1 MEQLGVKENL
11 DPSKT
16 LRVKKKAP
24 PPPQP
29 VQEGRKPQRQVI
41 IAASKNNRERP
52 PDTRQREPAKLL
64 TPVRPPRQ
72 SPIEDKQVVR
82 LEPKPKPIKTLVNP
96 ISYARWVQHSGSG
109 NPQLSKGAQHLF
121 KGTSRCRIGMHHSIN
136 VSPSG
141 SLSSQG
147 SSGSEGPKSV
157 LKKPRTVEMHG
168 SKKNVTFNAFAMVQ
182 LVKV

>member
-11 DPSKT
+11 DPTKT
-16 LRVKKKAP
+16 QRVKKKAP

-29 VQEGRKPQRQVI
+29 IHEGRKPQRQVI
-41 IAASKNNRERP
+41 IAASKTNRERP

-64 TPVRPPRQ
+64 TPVRPPQ
-72 SPIEDKQVVR
+72 SGLTEDRR
-82 LEPKPKPIKTLVNP
+82 LESKPKTIKTLVNP
-96 ISYARWVQHSGSG
+96 VSYARWVQHSGSG
-109 NPQLSKGAQHLF
+109 NPQISKGAHHIF
-121 KGTSRCRIGMHHSIN
+121 KGASRCRVGMHPHSFN
-136 VSPSG
+136 TSPSG

-168 SKKNVTFNAFAMVQ
+168 NKKNVTFNAFAMVQ